1 MITINGNNI
10 FQSWGLSLVKD
21 SFYNELMKF
30 PDIKD
35 RISNNWSDR
44 NGIDVLLSAPK
55 FKQRELT
62 LQFFC
67 DSYINYK
74 TFIGFVKSNQKLSFF
89 DDLTDKTYVFEYLD
103 CSSFNYYLDYN
114 MFAIKVRE
122 NNPIDNPISYLMTSS
137 GIYLL
142 TEINFKIQL

>member
-10 FQSWGLSLVKD
+10 SFWGLSLVKD
-21 SFYNELMKF
+21 GFYNELMKF

-44 NGIDVLLSAPK
+44 DGLDVFLTTPK
-55 FKQRELT
+55 YKQRELT

-74 TFIGFVKSNQKLSFF
+74 LFISFVKSNQKLTLF
-89 DDLTDKTYVFEYLD
+89 DTLTDKAYVFEYLD
-103 CSSFNYYLDYN
+103 CSSFNYYRDYN
-114 MFAIKVRE
+114 LFAIKVRE
-122 NNPIDNPISYLMTSS
+122 NNPISRPISYLLEES
-137 GIYLL
+137 GIYLF
-142 TEINFKIQL
+142 TEIGLKIQL